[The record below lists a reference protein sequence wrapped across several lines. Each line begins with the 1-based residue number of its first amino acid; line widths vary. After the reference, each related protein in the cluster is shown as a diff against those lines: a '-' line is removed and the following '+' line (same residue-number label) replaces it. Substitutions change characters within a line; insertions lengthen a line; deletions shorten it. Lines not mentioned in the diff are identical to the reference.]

1 MTKYSNRKA
10 SGSVRI
16 IAGKWRG
23 SKLEFSDADGLRPT
37 SDRIRETLFNWL
49 ANDIAD
55 ASCLDLFAGS
65 GVLSFEAL
73 SRGAEKVCALEN
85 NRVTCQKIGENK
97 ARLSAEGLSLLNKD
111 TMSWLDAMINQGGG
125 ETGECFDIV
134 FIDPPFSADFSG
146 SLPDLLEASA
156 VCGPG
161 AKIYLE
167 QARNENRWQ
176 VPNSWQLLRDK
187 EAGQVRYSLYQRGG

>member
-1 MTKYSNRKA
+1 M
-10 SGSVRI
+10 RI

-97 ARLSAEGLSLLNKD
+97 ARLSAEGILLIQQQAADALLLD
-111 TMSWLDAMINQGGG
+111 TDH
-125 ETGECFDIV
+125 
-134 FIDPPFSADFSG
+134 DFS
-146 SLPDLLEASA
+146 SAQVRFMPFQPKASA
-156 VCGPG
+156 AAC
-161 AKIYLE
+161 A
-167 QARNENRWQ
+167 A
-176 VPNSWQLLRDK
+176 
-187 EAGQVRYSLYQRGG
+187 